1 MAGTTRGETA
11 SGLFTYKLYCRVYI
25 RFFSGRNIS
34 KYFEYLEIFQLFLNS
49 RETFVYADL
58 FCSSKEEIFY
68 IWKCGNIYDS
78 KVLICCH
85 FQFCTY
91 ILFMIINI
99 NKYMNNNKIE
109 KLSK

>member
-1 MAGTTRGETA
+1 MEWPAQRAARPLRDCLLINYIVECIYA
-11 SGLFTYKLYCRVYI
+11 SSREEIF
-25 RFFSGRNIS
+25 RNI
-34 KYFEYLEIFQLFLNS
+34 LNIAKFFNFFKQS
-49 RETFVYADL
+49 RNVCLDL
-58 FCSSKEEIFY
+58 FCSSKKEIFY

>member
-1 MAGTTRGETA
+1 MEWPAQRA
-11 SGLFTYKLYCRVYI
+11 ARPLRDCLLINYI
-25 RFFSGRNIS
+25 VECICFFSGRNIS

-91 ILFMIINI
+91 IILFMIINI
-99 NKYMNNNKIE
+99 NKYWIIIK
-109 KLSK
+109 